1 MILHVSA
8 CLSPTLHDTS
18 NSVKSIKSRKTTTTT
33 TTTKQNVDPA
43 VQILI
48 FDPNF
53 LRQIAQ
59 RPAAQQAL

>member
-18 NSVKSIKSRKTTTTT
+18 NSVKSIKSRKTTTT